1 MKLKLLLG
9 LSLACTLTAC
19 GIGGVNVRTPSG
31 WLPDCEWPHCV
42 SSLASEDKYFVKPIA
57 YNGSREGARRAI
69 IQVIESMEGARI
81 AEQREAGY
89 VRAEF
94 VVGISKYVDDVQLVF
109 PEDKKL
115 IHIRSSSRI
124 GYYDFGT
131 NRRRVE
137 DIRKRFE
144 ALLP

>member
-1 MKLKLLLG
+1 MMRKILLG
-9 LSLACTLTAC
+9 AAMACALTAC
-19 GIGGVNVRTPSG
+19 GMGGVNVRTPSG
-31 WLPDCEWPHCV
+31 WLPDCQWPHCV
-42 SSLASEDKYFVKPIA
+42 SSLASEDKHYVKPIP
-57 YNGSREGARRAI
+57 YTGSREGARRAM
-69 IQVIESMEGARI
+69 IQVIEDMENAVI

-94 VVGISKYVDDVQLVF
+94 TVGVAKYVDDVQLLF